1 MDKYIPNN
9 SLETNVGKQLQQK
22 AFIIFGLSFETWKLQ
37 TSLHNVAFA
46 KQEVSGVYSL
56 VQSTKSSQALE
67 EGSALLPSLSLL
79 IQQAP
84 VIFSDVPLPQDGRR
98 SWCGAVWSAHP
109 LIIASSAKP
118 ILLPGKWSAA
128 VPGFLPTRQRG
139 SSCQTPTGIYKIVY
153 CRANGGKMI
162 KRAISV
168 CSSEV

>member
-56 VQSTKSSQALE
+56 FQSTKSSQALE

-84 VIFSDVPLPQDGRR
+84 VILVMFPCPRMAEGAGVVLCDPHIPSSLPVLQNQFYCLANDLLLFPASFRPDRGAAHARLPL
-98 SWCGAVWSAHP
+98 
-109 LIIASSAKP
+109 ASIKLSTEE
-118 ILLPGKWSAA
+118 LMGGKW
-128 VPGFLPTRQRG
+128 
-139 SSCQTPTGIYKIVY
+139 
-153 CRANGGKMI
+153 
-162 KRAISV
+162 
-168 CSSEV
+168 